1 LLRREVKIQCDKAVE
16 AYFTSGM
23 TVEEIAISAQR
34 QLLDYAYIYPQ
45 VSISHLWLYELY
57 TKFYHQGNRGAV
69 MRTRPYRNPLIIR
82 VIRDMYFVGG
92 RGSFSTTLSS
102 RFATFE
108 DSDGSIHLEVP
119 KPMVALVA
127 TAVSVVLM

>member
-1 LLRREVKIQCDKAVE
+1 
-16 AYFTSGM
+16 M
-23 TVEEIAISAQR
+23 TAEEIASSVQQ

-45 VSISHLWLYELY
+45 VSINHLWLYESC
-57 TKFYHQGNRGAV
+57 TKLYHQGNRGAV

-92 RGSFSTTLSS
+92 RGSFSATLSS

-108 DSDGSIHLEVP
+108 DSDGSTHFEVP

-127 TAVSVVLM
+127 TAVSVVSM